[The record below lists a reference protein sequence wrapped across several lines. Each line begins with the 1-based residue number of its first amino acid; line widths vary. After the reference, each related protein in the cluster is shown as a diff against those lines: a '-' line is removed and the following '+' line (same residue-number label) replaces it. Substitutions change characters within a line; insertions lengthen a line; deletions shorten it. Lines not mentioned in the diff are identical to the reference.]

1 MPKIERTADIAW
13 DGNLARGAGTITAET
28 GAFSQLGYSLATR
41 IGAPEGKTS
50 PEELLAGAHGGCL
63 VMGLAGELTGANT
76 PPGRLDATC
85 RIVMDEVEGQ
95 GHQIV
100 ASHLEAIASVEG
112 LDAAGLAAASA
123 AADEG
128 CPFSQLLK
136 RAGAAVHVMA
146 RLA

>member
-13 DGNLARGAGTITAET
+13 DGNLARGAGTISAET
-28 GAFSQLGYSLATR
+28 GAFSKLGYSLATR

-63 VMGLAGELTGANT
+63 VMSLVGELTGAET
-76 PPGRLDATC
+76 PPGHVDATC

-100 ASHLEAIASVEG
+100 ASFVDVVVAAEG
-112 LDAAGLAAASA
+112 LDEGALAGHLAK
-123 AADEG
+123 ADEG
-128 CPFSQLLK
+128 CPFSALLR
-136 RAGAAVHVMA
+136 RAGADVHVSA